1 MRVASPPPNT
11 ATGRG
16 SSLGPAGPA
25 QSRRSGQRNPS
36 LSNVQEHGYD
46 RPASRGSVN
55 FSLPTSSRPGSPS
68 PVTQRR
74 LTSPSPL
81 RTKPAVITSPTNQS
95 LVYDPH
101 TRSFLPRANVLAIE
115 QRLVDASTAPVQKK
129 KRVASQQATGTH
141 LADGTVGGRLKGSA
155 VDAMQSSPAQ
165 ASEPVQSRQPI
176 VPKPERIA
184 SPEPIREVRQKRRQ
198 RKEEVYDSDSDQASY
213 IPNSSDTESDY
224 GTQPPT
230 FNTRAGALLAKK
242 PSIVRE
248 DKEREEEEDSTPVKA
263 REVLSNIE
271 DSPVARTTSPTPLQR
286 SSTGR
291 GHGRGQASASAAF
304 AQGRQHTRSASQ
316 PAPTSQESFEGNG
329 GLPLTAKGSIRGGRV
344 QSVSPA
350 RTTHFASTPDSL
362 MVKHTP
368 PARSISPRKSALKS
382 PRGVSPNPSV
392 GFSNASN
399 QSEASEDMQVPRKK
413 AVRVSFDEA
422 NVAVGQAAPL
432 VSTDSPMVASPQAK
446 RSWFS
451 MGRGKKKES
460 SMADEDDEV
469 MKPRPA
475 LPFFGSVREKKPARD
490 SSPERPLMRPK
501 MSESEDTVASPLFT
515 SPTGESFEYPLGIS
529 NDHVVGT
536 VLAQD
541 ASMKNA
547 ANISK
552 SREPLPPQVTSVE
565 GNGYLSDSSSI
576 ASREESKDSTAVD
589 EPNLPGQAVY
599 APIHV
604 DTSKAAA
611 NNSPRVESL
620 EFANHAEG
628 VPGIAIT
635 TATPTLGSVGDKGEW
650 LDMPGGW
657 RQANSDTSSGQDQDE
672 IPVVEHRAT
681 DPTPAE
687 IGIAEP
693 TPEVV
698 QPGSPVIGDIAA
710 ENSRHSIILEESDNS
725 DNDSIYSDAAE
736 DLSDVDGDGFMS
748 LDAVVES
755 PIVPSSGAGTA
766 LTTPPDTPTSKATK
780 ERAYRQSGLVRRES
794 EPDADQGWEKAQ
806 EYWKS
811 LSVDK
816 KKKIEE
822 EARIAPEESERG
834 VDVQASSP
842 KPKKKKTPTMNAP
855 TTIQTATRVAS
866 PEVPEIRQPVPNSQ
880 RTYMIA
886 PGTKHGQESTV
897 LRSSLR
903 GEPQSS
909 PADTHIRKSMRGDGL
924 MRGSLRGPTEPV
936 EKALPMRSSLRNS
949 APPVESK
956 SMRGPQRE
964 SMTSNEQR
972 GALQKKH
979 RPLSHGPDEIR
990 PDPAAVDAMVKKLSA
1005 SKPSSM
1011 AVPTNRMTAPAGP
1024 TLRRKSSAD
1033 SDSSFRRARGSN
1045 DRVSNDIPNFRSSMR
1060 GSRDDGARAKSPTG
1074 SSRFSL
1080 RTMSPTP
1087 STHRRAFSS
1096 SAASAPPLPQT
1107 HMRNSMRNSAGP
1119 APTLR
1124 GAPARTKSPLRM
1136 PGFGR
1141 SFGTDKAPPKRKPVG
1156 QRSSRF
1162 DDSSDEEDARPSFR
1176 SRFNDSSDEDDEPAP
1191 RSGGIA
1197 AKTMRSNVPV
1207 RGIPKRAGAKDGDSS
1222 DLPDSDDEKPI
1233 RKTNGVATKQP
1244 PVSMEGG
1251 ALASGSLRRSGSGR
1265 GTMSPTTTTPV
1276 RPDNNRR
1283 GSFMSILRR
1292 KKDPSSKVRKSELE
1306 SAARRDTPLERSKS
1320 DLANL
1325 KAIDRPTSPRLQK
1338 RSPMS
1343 RQNSG
1348 AWPIVPPPV
1357 LGIEE
1362 GRPFSADAA
1371 NGITG
1376 AEYKETEGRPS
1387 LGSRRHTASGLAGV
1401 DLNVANGNETGTPG
1415 RKKKKFQALRKMFRL
1430 DD

>member
-1 MRVASPPPNT
+1 MEAPYMRVASPPPNL

-16 SSLGPAGPA
+16 SSLGPVGPA
-25 QSRRSGQRNPS
+25 QSRRSGQRHSS
-36 LSNVQEHGYD
+36 LSNVQEHGFD
-46 RPASRGSVN
+46 RPGSRGSVN
-55 FSLPTSSRPGSPS
+55 FSLPTSLRPGSPPPS
-68 PVTQRR
+68 PVTQTR

-101 TRSFLPRANVLAIE
+101 TRSFLPRANILAIE

-129 KRVASQQATGTH
+129 KRIASQQATGSH

-155 VDAMQSSPAQ
+155 IDAMQSSPAQ
-165 ASEPVQSRQPI
+165 ASKPIQSTQSTAS
-176 VPKPERIA
+176 KPERIA

-198 RKEEVYDSDSDQASY
+198 RKEVVYDSDSDQASY
-213 IPNSSDTESDY
+213 IPNSSDNESDY
-224 GTQPPT
+224 ASQPST

-248 DKEREEEEDSTPVKA
+248 DREREEEEDSTPVKA
-263 REVLSNIE
+263 TQALSRIE
-271 DSPVARTTSPTPLQR
+271 DSPVARTTSPTPLPR
-286 SSTGR
+286 SSAGR
-291 GHGRGQASASAAF
+291 GHGRGQASASAAY
-304 AQGRQHTRSASQ
+304 AEGRQHTRSASQ
-316 PAPTSQESFEGNG
+316 PAPTLQESLEGNG
-329 GLPLTAKGSIRGGRV
+329 LSALSAKDSVRGSRV

-350 RTTHFASTPDSL
+350 RTTHFASAPDSL

-382 PRGVSPNPSV
+382 PRGVSPNPESV

-399 QSEASEDMQVPRKK
+399 QSEASDDLQVPKK
-413 AVRVSFDEA
+413 KGVRVSFDEA

-432 VSTDSPMVASPQAK
+432 VSTDSPLVASPQAR

-451 MGRGKKKES
+451 IGRGKKKES
-460 SMADEDDEV
+460 SMTDEDDEV

-475 LPFFGSVREKKPARD
+475 LPSFGSVREKKPARD
-490 SSPERPLMRPK
+490 STPERPLIKPTMP
-501 MSESEDTVASPLFT
+501 EDAVTSPLFT
-515 SPTGESFEYPLGIS
+515 SPTGDSFEYPLGIS

-536 VLAQD
+536 VLSQD

-576 ASREESKDSTAVD
+576 ASQEDSKNSTAVD
-589 EPNLPGQAVY
+589 ESTLPGQAVS

-604 DTSKAAA
+604 DTAKAATSEIPMA
-611 NNSPRVESL
+611 ESL
-620 EFANHAEG
+620 DFAETLGG

-635 TATPTLGSVGDKGEW
+635 TATPTVDKGEW

-657 RQANSDTSSGQDQDE
+657 RQANSDTSSSQDHDE
-672 IPVVEHRAT
+672 MSIVQHQAT
-681 DPTPAE
+681 DPTPGE

-693 TPEVV
+693 TPDVV
-698 QPGSPVIGDIAA
+698 HSGSPVIGNIAA
-710 ENSRHSIILEESDNS
+710 ENSRHSTILEESDTS
-725 DNDSIYSDAAE
+725 ENDSIYSDAAE

-755 PIVPSSGAGTA
+755 PIVPSSGADTA

-816 KKKIEE
+816 KKQIEE
-822 EARIAPEESERG
+822 EARIGSEESERG
-834 VDVQASSP
+834 IDLQHSP
-842 KPKKKKTPTMNAP
+842 KPKKKKTQN
-855 TTIQTATRVAS
+855 ATRVAS
-866 PEVPEIRQPVPNSQ
+866 PKVPEIRQPVPNNQ

-886 PGTKHGQESTV
+886 PGTKHGQESTA
-897 LRSSLR
+897 LRSSMR
-903 GEPQSS
+903 AEPQAP
-909 PADTHIRKSMRGDGL
+909 PAETHIRKSMRGDGS
-924 MRGSLRGPTEPV
+924 MRGSLRGPAEP
-936 EKALPMRSSLRNS
+936 EKVLPMRSSLRNS
-949 APPVESK
+949 VSPVESR
-956 SMRGPQRE
+956 SMRGPQRD
-964 SMTSNEQR
+964 STSSNEPR

-979 RPLSHGPDEIR
+979 RPISQGPQEIR

-1005 SKPSSM
+1005 SKASSTPM
-1011 AVPTNRMTAPAGP
+1011 SAKRMTAPAGP
-1024 TLRRKSSAD
+1024 TLRRRGSAD
-1033 SDSSFRRARGSN
+1033 SDSSFKRV
-1045 DRVSNDIPNFRSSMR
+1045 RVSNDIPSFKTSMR

-1107 HMRNSMRNSAGP
+1107 HMRNSMRNSVGA

-1124 GAPARTKSPLRM
+1124 GAPTRTKSPLRV

-1141 SFGTDKAPPKRKPVG
+1141 SFGTDKAPPKRKPIG

-1162 DDSSDEEDARPSFR
+1162 DDSSDEEETRPSFR

-1191 RSGGIA
+1191 PRNGGMA
-1197 AKTMRSNVPV
+1197 AKSMRSNVPV
-1207 RGIPKRAGAKDGDSS
+1207 RGIPKRAGAEDGDSS
-1222 DLPDSDDEKPI
+1222 DLPDSDDEKPV
-1233 RKTNGVATKQP
+1233 RKPNGVATKQP

-1265 GTMSPTTTTPV
+1265 GNMSPITTTPI

-1292 KKDPSSKVRKSELE
+1292 KKDPSSKVRKSDLE
-1306 SAARRDTPLERSKS
+1306 SPARRDTPLERSKS
-1320 DLANL
+1320 DLATL
-1325 KAIDRPTSPRLQK
+1325 KAADRPTSPRLQK
-1338 RSPMS
+1338 RNPMS

-1357 LGIEE
+1357 FGIEE
-1362 GRPFSADAA
+1362 GRPFTADAA
-1371 NGITG
+1371 DGVIG
-1376 AEYKETEGRPS
+1376 AESKDMEGGRPS
-1387 LGSRRHTASGLAGV
+1387 LGSRRHTASGLTGL
-1401 DLNVANGNETGTPG
+1401 DLTVANGNEIGTPTK
-1415 RKKKKFQALRKMFRL
+1415 KKKKFQALRKMFRL